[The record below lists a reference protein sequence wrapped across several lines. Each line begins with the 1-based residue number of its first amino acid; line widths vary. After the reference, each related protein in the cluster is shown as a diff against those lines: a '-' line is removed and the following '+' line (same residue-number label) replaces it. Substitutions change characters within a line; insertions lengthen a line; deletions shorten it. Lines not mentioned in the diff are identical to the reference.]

1 MSKRNVVWTAFAAS
15 FLVASLSAY
24 VQAGSSRV
32 EKTVYVT
39 FSGSV
44 RLPGTSLPAGTYIF
58 EIANPL
64 TSGDIV
70 RVVSR
75 DRRTSYFMGFTTPV
89 PKPPRLRENAMV
101 SFGESVRGT
110 APPIMTWWPVGEST
124 GRQFKY
130 ND

>member
-1 MSKRNVVWTAFAAS
+1 MYA
-15 FLVASLSAY
+15 
-24 VQAGSSRV
+24 
-32 EKTVYVT
+32 T

-64 TSGDIV
+64 TSGDAV

-75 DRRTSYFMGFTTPV
+75 DRRTSLFMGFTTPV
-89 PKPPRLRENAMV
+89 PKPPRLRENAAV

-110 APPIMTWWPVGEST
+110 APPIMTWWPDGEST